1 MSSRILP
8 KFELCLP
15 QNIQELLEDL
25 KTFGDNAAILAG
37 GTDLLV
43 RMKSGSMSPDV
54 VISLANIDGLDTIEY
69 DETKGLS
76 IGAMA
81 TVNQV
86 TASEVVKTKYPALF
100 QSACVNGTAQTRNVA
115 TVVGNLL
122 NASPAGDCAC
132 AILSLGGYVVLEGP
146 NGRRRVD
153 IDDFWTGYRQ
163 TRRKTDE
170 FALEVVIP
178 PPGKSVSAFDALTR
192 TKKDLSKI
200 NAAATVVMDKGICQK
215 ARLAMGAVAPTLI
228 RLKKCE
234 KLMEGRA
241 VDDSLIETLLELAP
255 TEIAP
260 IDDVR
265 SSAEYRKDVSGV
277 LIARVIKKA
286 LGIATKKGS

>member
-15 QNIQELLEDL
+15 KSIQDLVKDL
-25 KTFGDNAAILAG
+25 KTYGDKAAILAG
-37 GTDLLV
+37 GTDLMV
-43 RMKSGSMSPDV
+43 RMKSGSMSPEV
-54 VISLANIDGLDTIEY
+54 VIGLCNIDGLNTVEY
-69 DETKGLS
+69 DETNGLS

-81 TVNQV
+81 TIDQV

-122 NASPAGDCAC
+122 NASPAADCAC

-146 NGRRRVD
+146 KGQRKVD
-153 IDDFWTGYRQ
+153 IDDFWIDYRQ
-163 TRRKTDE
+163 TERKADE
-170 FALEVVIP
+170 FALKVVIP

-200 NAAATVVMDKGICQK
+200 NAAATMVMNNGICQK
-215 ARLAMGAVAPTLI
+215 ARLAMGAVAPTQI

-234 KLMEGRA
+234 ALMEGKA
-241 VDDSLIETLLELAP
+241 VDDNLLEKLSELAP
-255 TEIAP
+255 TEIHP

-265 SSAEYRKDVSGV
+265 SSAEYRINVSGI

-286 LGIATKKGS
+286 LRIGSKIT